1 MRRNALGA
9 VMQVN
14 DDSSASAVFT
24 VGFGVITAA
33 FASLAFRL
41 AVPARN
47 LAEPVAGPP
56 EPSEEMRA

>member
-9 VMQVN
+9 VMQFN
-14 DDSSASAVFT
+14 DDPSASAVFT
-24 VGFGVITAA
+24 IGFAVITAA

-47 LAEPVAGPP
+47 LAQPVAGPP
-56 EPSEEMRA
+56 ESSEDMRA